1 MIQKNLLIQ
10 EPLIHLVSILAILQL
25 IHRLDILIA
34 TEFILKFTMKNRKM
48 YLFLYLKTATWLV
61 KMSHL
66 IIPANMALDTPL
78 ELMMQMEIA

>member
-1 MIQKNLLIQ
+1 
-10 EPLIHLVSILAILQL
+10 
-25 IHRLDILIA
+25 
-34 TEFILKFTMKNRKM
+34 MKNQKM